1 MEEEWKKNGR
11 RMEGEWKKKINMRM
25 EEREMKIKNEH
36 CFGKLIKYETQLE
49 EGRIRGFIFNI
60 LY

>member
-49 EGRIRGFIFNI
+49 EGRIFI
-60 LY
+60 